1 MGHLGHVE
9 HLRDEHRALARRLSA
24 APMALPEPRDPRAWD
39 GWREI
44 LEILYSPDEA
54 ALAARLPLKPT
65 SLEQLAASL
74 GLPAAELAPR
84 LEAMCEKGIVMD
96 LRNAQT
102 GSVKFL
108 LAPPLGGFFEFSLM
122 RAHDAI
128 PQQRM
133 AEALAA
139 YCDGD
144 EAFAREVFDRDTV
157 IGRAVVHET
166 ALEDETPDVLAW
178 ERATSLLE
186 DARAIAVSLCYC
198 RHAASHL
205 GQACDAPARNCFT
218 LNGGADFVVRRGF
231 GRAAERTEALEL
243 LHQARAAGLM
253 QIADN
258 VQRRPAYLC
267 NCCGCC
273 CHQLRAINRFGLDA
287 VNHSGFLPH
296 CDETACKGCGR
307 CARAC
312 PIAAI
317 GMEPRHAAGSRRNRL
332 FPSVAK
338 DRCLGCG
345 VCADSCRNHALG
357 MRREGERPSV
367 PANGMERVVRMSLE
381 RGLLSQLVFDEG
393 GSRGHRFLGRLVDA
407 LATLPPVQ
415 QALATEQLRSRFVRF
430 ALGRSRHAR

>member
-1 MGHLGHVE
+1 MGHLHSLSPE
-9 HLRDEHRALARRLSA
+9 FRALAGRLNA
-24 APMALPEPRDPRAWD
+24 APMALPEPRDPRAWE

-44 LEILYSPDEA
+44 LEILYTPEEA

-65 SLEQLAASL
+65 PLDQLAESL
-74 GLPAAELAPR
+74 GVPAAELAPR
-84 LEAMCEKGIVMD
+84 LEAMCDKGIVMD

-102 GSVKFL
+102 GRVKYL
-108 LAPPLGGFFEFSLM
+108 LAPPLGGFFEFSMM
-122 RAHDAI
+122 RAHDRI
-128 PQQRM
+128 PKKRM

-144 EAFAREVFDRDTV
+144 AAFAREVFDRDTV
-157 IGRAVVHET
+157 IGRTVVHET
-166 ALEDETPDVLAW
+166 TLADETPDVLEW
-178 ERATSLLE
+178 ERATALLE
-186 DARAIAVSLCYC
+186 GARAIAVSICYC

-205 GQACDAPARNCFT
+205 GQACDAPQQSCFT

-231 GRAAERTEALEL
+231 GRAAERSEALEL
-243 LHQARAAGLM
+243 LHQAREAGLV

-258 VQRRPAYLC
+258 VQQRPAFLC

-273 CHQLRAINRFGLDA
+273 CHQLRAINRFGLDDA
-287 VNHSGFLPH
+287 VNRSGFVPC
-296 CDETACKGCGR
+296 CDEGVCKGCGR

-312 PIAAI
+312 PITAI
-317 GMEPRHAAGSRRNRL
+317 HMEPRHTAQSRRNRL
-332 FPSVAK
+332 FPQV
-338 DRCLGCG
+338 DDHRCLGCG
-345 VCADSCRNHALG
+345 VCADTCRNHALV
-357 MRREGERPSV
+357 MRRGGARPAI

-393 GSRGHRFLGRLVDA
+393 GSRGARFLGRVVDA

-430 ALGRSRHAR
+430 ALGRSRPAQR

>member
-1 MGHLGHVE
+1 VGHLGHVAA
-9 HLRDEHRALARRLSA
+9 LREEHRALAQRLNA
-24 APMALPEPRDPRAWD
+24 APMGLPEPREPHAWD

-44 LEILYSPDEA
+44 LEILYSPEDA
-54 ALAARLPLKPT
+54 ALAARLPVKPT
-65 SLEQLAASL
+65 PLDQLAVAL
-74 GLPAAELAPR
+74 GIPAAELAPR
-84 LEAMCEKGIVMD
+84 LEAMCERGIVMD
-96 LRNAQT
+96 LVNPET
-102 GSVKFL
+102 GRVKYL
-108 LAPPLGGFFEFSLM
+108 LSPPLGGFFEFSMM
-122 RAHDAI
+122 RANDGI
-128 PQQRM
+128 PKKRM

-157 IGRAVVHET
+157 IGRALVHET
-166 ALEDETPDVLAW
+166 ALEDETPDVLDW
-178 ERATSLLE
+178 ERATALLE
-186 DARAIAVSLCYC
+186 GARAVAVSLCYC

-205 GQACDAPARNCFT
+205 GQACDGPAHNCFS
-218 LNGGADFVVRRGF
+218 LNGGADFVIRRGF
-231 GRAAERTEALEL
+231 GRAAERAEALEL
-243 LHQARAAGLM
+243 LHQAREAGLM
-253 QIADN
+253 QIVDN

-287 VNHSGFLPH
+287 VNHSGFLPA
-296 CDETACKGCGR
+296 CDEVACKGCGR

-317 GMEPRHAAGSRRNRL
+317 TMEARHAAGSRRNRL
-332 FPSVAK
+332 FPVVAR

-357 MRREGERPSV
+357 MRRDGARPTVAANPLER
-367 PANGMERVVRMSLE
+367 AVRMSLE
-381 RGLLSQLVFDEG
+381 RGRLGQLVFDEG
-393 GSRGHRFLGRLVDA
+393 GSRGGRFLGRLVDA
-407 LATLPPVQ
+407 VAALPPVH